1 MAINYAEK
9 YSSVVDEAFSLLSMT
24 DKAVNKDYDFTG
36 ARTVHVY
43 SLPTAPMN
51 DYSATGA
58 NRYGTPGELQDNVQD
73 LVLARKR
80 SFTFTI
86 DKTNAM
92 DTPEG
97 IRDAGKALARQIREV
112 VIPEIDIYRLATIVA
127 DAGGTATPAAIT
139 SANAYDKFLDG
150 QNALLDAKVPI
161 PGRVSYVSPTFYKS
175 IKLDPS
181 FMKASDLAQ
190 ASIINGQLGAVD
202 GVPIIPVPSSYL
214 PANVEFLITHPIAT
228 TSPIKLADYKIHED
242 PPGIAGALVEG
253 LVYYDAFVLSK
264 KAKAIYIHSKA

>member
-9 YSSVVDEAFSLLSMT
+9 YSSVVDEAFTLLSMT
-24 DKAVNKDYDFTG
+24 DRAVNKDYDFTSV
-36 ARTVHVY
+36 RTVHVY

-51 DYSATGA
+51 NYSATGSS
-58 NRYGTPGELQDNVQD
+58 RYGVPSELQDTVQD
-73 LVLARKR
+73 LTLSRGR

-86 DKTNAM
+86 DKTNAV

-112 VIPEIDIYRLATIVA
+112 VIPEIDIYRIATMVTGA
-127 DAGGTATPAAIT
+127 GTDATAAIT

-150 QNALLDAKVPI
+150 QNALIDNKVPI
-161 PGRVSYVSPTFYKS
+161 PGRLSYVSPTFFKA

-181 FMKASDLAQ
+181 FIKASDLAQ
-190 ASIINGQLGAVD
+190 ATLINGQLGAVD

-214 PANVEFLITHPIAT
+214 PANVEFVITHPVAT
-228 TSPIKLADYKIHED
+228 TSPIKLAEYKIHVD

-253 LVYYDAFVLSK
+253 LVYYDAFVLSN
-264 KAKAIYIHSKA
+264 KAKAIYAHAKA

>member
-9 YSSVVDEAFSLLSMT
+9 YSSVVDEAFALLSMT

-36 ARTVHVY
+36 VNTVHVY
-43 SLPTAPMN
+43 SLPTAAMN
-51 DYSATGA
+51 DYAATGA
-58 NRYGTPGELQDNVQD
+58 NRYGAPAELQDTVQD
-73 LVLARKR
+73 LIMTRKR

-97 IRDAGKALARQIREV
+97 VRDAGKALARQIREV
-112 VIPEIDIYRLATIVA
+112 VIPEIDLYRIATMVTG
-127 DAGGTATPAAIT
+127 AGTDATPAAIT
-139 SANAYDKFLDG
+139 SSNAYDKFLDG
-150 QNALLDAKVPI
+150 QNVLLENKVPM
-161 PGRVSYVSPTFYKS
+161 PGRLSYVSPTFYKA

-181 FMKASDLAQ
+181 FIKASDLAQ
-190 ASIINGQLGAVD
+190 ATLINGQLGAVD
-202 GVPIIPVPSSYL
+202 GVPIIPVPASYL
-214 PANVEFLITHPIAT
+214 PANVEFIITHPVAT
-228 TSPIKLADYKIHED
+228 TSPIKLADYKIHID

-264 KAKAIYIHSKA
+264 KAKAIYAHSKA

>member
-24 DKAVNKDYDFTG
+24 DKAVNKDFDFTG
-36 ARTVHVY
+36 VRTVHVY
-43 SLPTAPMN
+43 SMPTAPMN
-51 DYSATGA
+51 NYTASGT

-73 LVLARKR
+73 LTLTRQR

-97 IRDAGKALARQIREV
+97 VRDASKALARQVKEV
-112 VIPEIDIYRLATIVA
+112 VIPEIDIYRIATMVTGA
-127 DAGGTATPAAIT
+127 GTDATAAIT

-150 QNALLDAKVPI
+150 QNALLENKI
-161 PGRVSYVSPTFYKS
+161 PLLGRLSYVSPTFYKA

-181 FMKASDLAQ
+181 FIKSSDLAQ
-190 ASIINGQLGAVD
+190 ATLINGQLGAVD
-202 GVPIIPVPSSYL
+202 GVPIIPVPASYL
-214 PANVEFLITHPIAT
+214 PANVEFIITHPVAT
-228 TSPIKLADYKIHED
+228 TSPIKLADYKIHID

-264 KAKAIYIHSKA
+264 KAKAIYAHAKA